1 MQPPEYYENLIRNVP
16 DFPKPGIQFKDITT
30 LIKDPDGLKNA
41 VDDLA
46 TAFTDKEID
55 KVVAIESRGFI
66 FGAGIALKLGVGF
79 VPIRKPGKLPAETV
93 RMEYSLEYGTDA
105 IEMHADAIKEGER
118 VLIVDDLLATG
129 GTFQAAAKIVE
140 NVGGVVAGI
149 ACVIELTESLHGR
162 DLLEGYE
169 VVSLVQI
176 PVSE

>member
-1 MQPPEYYENLIRNVP
+1 MQPPEYYEKLIRNVP
-16 DFPKPGIQFKDITT
+16 DFPKPGIQFKDITP
-30 LIKDPDGLKNA
+30 LIKDADGLKNA
-41 VDDLA
+41 VEDLA
-46 TAFTDKEID
+46 AAFQDNEIN

-105 IEMHADAIKEGER
+105 IEMHLDAISPGER
-118 VLIVDDLLATG
+118 VLIIDDLLATG

-140 NVGGVVAGI
+140 NVGGIVAGI

>member
-1 MQPPEYYENLIRNVP
+1 MQPPEYYESLIRNVP

-30 LIKDPDGLKNA
+30 LLKEADGLKNA
-41 VDDLA
+41 VEDLA
-46 TAFTDKEID
+46 AAFEEKEID

-79 VPIRKPGKLPAETV
+79 IPIRKPKKLPAETV
-93 RMEYSLEYGTDA
+93 RMEYALEYGTDA

-129 GTFQAAAKIVE
+129 GTFQAAAKLVE